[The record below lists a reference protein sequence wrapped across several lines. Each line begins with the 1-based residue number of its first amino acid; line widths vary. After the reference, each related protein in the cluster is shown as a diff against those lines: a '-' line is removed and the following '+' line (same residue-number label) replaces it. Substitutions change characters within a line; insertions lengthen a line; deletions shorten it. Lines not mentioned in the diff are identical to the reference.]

1 MSEVET
7 KTRAKT
13 EVEKTTTQ
21 VALSENNTITVELF
35 PQKKRGTKD
44 VYLSRAI
51 PVVKNLDDVLAWL
64 DIIPEEHFVAV
75 INRDILREAALDAS
89 DAAYKDPNA
98 FNSVA
103 WLEEIKAYFDPRK
116 QSSRGPTKAEI
127 TEAQT
132 KYSEELTELTAQAL
146 EGNIDEAGKNRFL
159 QIRMELKKLSDLL
172 AKKTRRGKAPKSE
185 AAAAP
190 KVEAAAA

>member
-1 MSEVET
+1 MSEET
-7 KTRAKT
+7 KTKT
-13 EVEKTTTQ
+13 EVEKTITT
-21 VALSENNTITVELF
+21 VALSDNNTVTVELF
-35 PQKKRGTKD
+35 PQKKRGSKD

-51 PVVKNLDDVLAWL
+51 PVVKTLDDVLMWL
-64 DIIPEEHFVAV
+64 DIVPEEHFVAV

-132 KYSEELTELTAQAL
+132 KYSEELTELTAAAL

-172 AKKTRRGKAPKSE
+172 AKKTRRGKAPKTE
-185 AAAAP
+185 AVKTAEPAAAA
-190 KVEAAAA
+190 A